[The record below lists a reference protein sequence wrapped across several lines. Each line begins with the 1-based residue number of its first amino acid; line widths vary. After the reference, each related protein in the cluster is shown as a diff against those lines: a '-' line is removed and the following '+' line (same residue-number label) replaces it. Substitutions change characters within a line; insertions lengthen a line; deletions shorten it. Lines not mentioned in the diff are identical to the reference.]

1 MTVTPLRR
9 ALTVLAVA
17 TLTVAVAPA
26 APAVAEPDPK
36 ALTWTVQPATPTG
49 PDQRR
54 WVNASLDPGQT
65 VTEHLAVRNFSRSAV
80 AFSLKAADGYLTDK
94 GRFNMLS
101 SDRPSVD
108 GGTWI
113 DVQERV
119 TVGPEETTV
128 VPFTISVPIDATPGD
143 HPAGIAATV
152 TSTGGTVNVE
162 SRVGFRVMVRVNGTA
177 QAALPVRDLRAAYTP
192 SWNPFAGGTVR
203 VRYTVENDGNVWV
216 GGTSRV
222 TVSDLLGRT
231 DHDATAEVEELLPG
245 GRRQFETRAAGVW
258 ALGRVRTTVS
268 TSPTLL
274 GDAQA
279 GAELRQTSATVTTWA
294 VPWAQLALL
303 GLLAAVLL
311 GLRAVARHRR
321 RRLAALLDRARQEGR
336 REAQDSVLVGG
347 APADAEPDPGDA
359 SR

>member
-17 TLTVAVAPA
+17 SLAVAA
-26 APAVAEPDPK
+26 APAVRAAAEPDPK
-36 ALTWTVQPATPTG
+36 ALTWTVQPASPTG

-65 VTEHLAVRNFSRSAV
+65 VTEHLAVRNFSRTAV

-94 GRFNMLS
+94 GRFNMLPS
-101 SDRPSVD
+101 ARRSVD
-108 GGTWI
+108 AGTWI
-113 DVQERV
+113 DVQGRV
-119 TVGPEETTV
+119 TVGPNATAV
-128 VPFTISVPIDATPGD
+128 VPFTITVPTGATPGD

-152 TSTGGTVNVE
+152 TSSGGTVDVE

-177 QAALPVRDLRAAYTP
+177 QAALPVRDLSATYTP

-231 DHDATAEVEELLPG
+231 DHDATDQVEELLPG
-245 GRRQFETRAAGVW
+245 GRRQFETRAGGVW

-279 GAELRQTSATVTTWA
+279 DAELRQTSATVTTWA

-303 GLLAAVLL
+303 GLLAALLL
-311 GLRAVARHRR
+311 GLRAVVRLRR
-321 RRLAALLDRARQEGR
+321 RRLAGLLARARQEGR
-336 REAQDSVLVGG
+336 QEVQDSVLVGR
-347 APADAEPDPGDA
+347 APGEPDPGDA
-359 SR
+359 AR

>member
-1 MTVTPLRR
+1 MTVTPLHR
-9 ALTVLAVA
+9 ALVVLAVA
-17 TLTVAVAPA
+17 SLAVAA
-26 APAVAEPDPK
+26 APTAAAAEPDPK
-36 ALTWTVQPATPTG
+36 ALTWTVQPATATG

-54 WVNASLDPGQT
+54 WINASLDPGQA
-65 VTEHLAVRNFSRSAV
+65 VTEHLAVRNFSRTAV

-113 DVQERV
+113 DVQEKV
-119 TVGPEETTV
+119 TVGPNETRV
-128 VPFTISVPIDATPGD
+128 VPFTITVPPGATPGD

-162 SRVGFRVMVRVNGTA
+162 SRVGFRVMLRVNGSA
-177 QAALPVRDLRAAYTP
+177 QAALAVRGLGATYSP

-216 GGTSRV
+216 SGTSRV
-222 TVSDLLGRT
+222 AMSDLLGRSS
-231 DHDATAEVEELLPG
+231 HDATSTVEELLPG
-245 GRRQFETRAAGVW
+245 GVRTVETRADGVW
-258 ALGRVRTTVS
+258 AMVRLRTTVS

-274 GDAQA
+274 GDGQA
-279 GAELRQTSATVTTWA
+279 GADLRPASATVTTWV

-303 GLLAAVLL
+303 GLLAGLL
-311 GLRAVARHRR
+311 VGLRAAARHRR
-321 RRLAALLDRARQEGR
+321 RRLAGLLARARQEGR
-336 REAQDSVLVGG
+336 QEGQESVLVGG
-347 APADAEPDPGDA
+347 APAAAEPDAGDA
-359 SR
+359 RR

>member
-1 MTVTPLRR
+1 MSVTPLRR
-9 ALTVLAVA
+9 ALTVLAVL
-17 TLTVAVAPA
+17 TLAAAA
-26 APAVAEPDPK
+26 APAVPAAAEPDPK
-36 ALTWTVQPATPTG
+36 ALTWTVQPASPTG

-54 WVNASLDPGQT
+54 WVNANLDPGQA
-65 VTEHLAVRNFSRSAV
+65 VTEHLAVRNFSRTAV

-119 TVGPEETTV
+119 TVGPNETAV
-128 VPFTISVPIDATPGD
+128 VPFTITVPTGATPGD

-152 TSTGGTVNVE
+152 TSSGGTVNVE

-177 QAALPVRDLRAAYTP
+177 QAALPVRDLSATYAP
-192 SWNPFAGGTVR
+192 SWNPFAGGAVR

-216 GGTSRV
+216 SGTSRV

-231 DHDATAEVEELLPG
+231 DHDATSQVEELLPG
-245 GRRQFETRAAGVW
+245 GRRQIETRADGVW

-268 TSPTLL
+268 TSPTVL
-274 GDAQA
+274 GDAQP
-279 GAELRQTSATVTTWA
+279 GAELRQASATVTTWA

-303 GLLAAVLL
+303 GLLAALLL
-311 GLRAVARHRR
+311 GLRAVVRHRR
-321 RRLAALLDRARQEGR
+321 RRLAGLLARARQEGR
-336 REAQDSVLVGG
+336 QEAQDSVLVGG
-347 APADAEPDPGDA
+347 APAGAQPDPDDV